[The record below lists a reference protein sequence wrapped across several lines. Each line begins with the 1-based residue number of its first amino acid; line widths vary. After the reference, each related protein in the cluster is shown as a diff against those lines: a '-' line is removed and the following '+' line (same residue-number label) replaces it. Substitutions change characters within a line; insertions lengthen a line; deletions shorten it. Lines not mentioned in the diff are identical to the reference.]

1 MANDFVM
8 KTGTMTPQQVVDNW
22 RQYQPGGAN
31 DPFGANSAAIGG
43 EGGPGGIIL
52 PQQPA
57 GAAYSPD
64 ELASAVQFG
73 YGSGGGNHYGD
84 RGFTKNA
91 AGNYD
96 YSFKDAPPSGV
107 MDDFKD
113 FGVHFVLPALLGA
126 AGAGAFSG
134 AGAGM
139 GAGADAFG
147 NFDMGFGNSGTLG
160 GLTTGAGTDFTVGG
174 GSDMVG
180 GGSIGNTDLSGT
192 NSGTATQYGS
202 PGYTDNTYNPASNPG
217 GMGPGADQYGNYDMG
232 SGISGQMSSALP
244 PSGSFSDWLKNL
256 LNPLGGGSGQGFNL
270 ANAIPGLISAGGNLL
285 MANKQNN
292 LAQQY
297 AGYGA
302 PYRDQLSTLMAN
314 PSSFFTSPEATAA
327 YDAMS
332 RKLSVGGNPAGDPY
346 KQATITGGLYSLLQ
360 GKEDQLARMGG
371 LQSLTAA
378 APGMAGAGLTSQAQA
393 ISNVGSAISNAV
405 NPQQISS
412 LEQLVAALK
421 TIKSS
426 VGGLA

>member
-31 DPFGANSAAIGG
+31 DPFAANSAAIGG

-57 GAAYSPD
+57 GASYTPD

-134 AGAGM
+134 AASGLTSAAGTGLEAAESGLGGA
-139 GAGADAFG
+139 AFG
-147 NFDMGFGNSGTLG
+147 GAASTLPSIPGT
-160 GLTTGAGTDFTVGG
+160 
-174 GSDMVG
+174 DMVG
-180 GGSIGNTDLSGT
+180 GGSPGNIDLSGL
-192 NSGTATQYGS
+192 NNGTPPQYGS
-202 PGYTDNTYNPASNPG
+202 PGYTDTSNTLSSPG

-232 SGISGQMSSALP
+232 SGISGQLSSAVP
-244 PSGSFSDWLKNL
+244 PGSSFSDWLKNL
-256 LNPLGGGSGQGFNL
+256 LNPGGTGGSGGTQGFNL

-285 MANKQNN
+285 MANKQNT
-292 LAQQY
+292 LADKY

-302 PYRDQLSTLMAN
+302 PYRDQLTALTSN
-314 PSSFFTSPEATAA
+314 PASFFTSPEATAA
-327 YDAMS
+327 YDAMA
-332 RKLSVGGNPAGDPY
+332 RKFSVGGNPAGDPY

-378 APGMAGAGLTSQAQA
+378 APGMAGAGLTTQAQA
-393 ISNVGSAISNAV
+393 ISNVGSAVSNAV
-405 NPQQISS
+405 NPQQITS
-412 LEQLVAALK
+412 LEQLLASLK
-421 TIKSS
+421 TIKSAA
-426 VGGLA
+426 GGLA